1 MGNLFPVSDR
11 KNFIHR
17 CFRAAAAEEALTNI
31 LRIRA
36 VRRCLQN
43 GVDRGADGGGV
54 GFFEL
59 EARAKFG
66 DTGGDA
72 ALFVRLREENER
84 HAKVETLARTVHA
97 AVGEEDVGFLQH
109 GDLIDVWEGGD
120 VVGKCAEGGTVD
132 LLAGG
137 EDDLIGRVRERGD
150 TVRWWYLFM
159 AVLGLLII

>member
-1 MGNLFPVSDR
+1 MGKLFSVSDR

-31 LRIRA
+31 LRTRA

-66 DTGGDA
+66 DAIRQATGLDLAHHPILDA
-72 ALFVRLREENER
+72 LSDLPTRVQ
-84 HAKVETLARTVHA
+84 VVPARKEAIAAIVQT
-97 AVGEEDVGFLQH
+97 AVG
-109 GDLIDVWEGGD
+109 
-120 VVGKCAEGGTVD
+120 A
-132 LLAGG
+132 
-137 EDDLIGRVRERGD
+137 
-150 TVRWWYLFM
+150 
-159 AVLGLLII
+159 

>member
-11 KNFIHR
+11 KNSIHR

-43 GVDRGADGGGV
+43 GVGRGADGGGV

-84 HAKVETLARTVHA
+84 LSLA
-97 AVGEEDVGFLQH
+97 
-109 GDLIDVWEGGD
+109 
-120 VVGKCAEGGTVD
+120 
-132 LLAGG
+132 
-137 EDDLIGRVRERGD
+137 
-150 TVRWWYLFM
+150 LFM
-159 AVLGLLII
+159 PQWERKTSAFCSTAI